1 MVNCELIN
9 MKMRYSMARYLT
21 KLLLLL
27 VLLPGCA
34 YFNTYY
40 MAQKNF
46 KDAERQYYR
55 DGETVENNTKKLY
68 EDAISGA
75 VGIIRDYSDSKYVD
89 DSLYLMGLSYYRIE
103 DYRLALTKFNEII
116 RAFPEGELIPDALYF
131 KARCLT
137 EIDRQDEARV
147 ILNDI
152 LRNGTKAQKGRAG
165 IALAELAWNDDSWDE
180 LLAAAQNVIDTDPKE
195 DDLYEA
201 MIFKG
206 EALSHLERYEESVAV
221 LEQLQEKKLETDL
234 QLKGNLQLALA
245 KANLGQFDESLEYL
259 DSMQNKG
266 EFAEDAPIIRLK
278 MGKIYELKD
287 DTDTAVETYRKL
299 AGDFPDSLSSK
310 EAWYLVGK
318 ILIEDMSDI
327 DAAKE
332 AFDNVGKNK
341 AKTEAPWVLDSK
353 TISVQIDS
361 LKSKLDA
368 IGKFKDI
375 EDVRKGILAAPIDS
389 VIIDGAAVQA
399 FPDSVVSNKPDAIA
413 DSPDSTQS
421 DADASVD
428 GKQTENE
435 GVAIS
440 AVEAASDSTSPDTS
454 GPVTAVP
461 DSTTSKKPV
470 AAVASTAS
478 PDSVLSA
485 KVGDTAQADPDT
497 VSSAISGPITA
508 VPDSTTSKKPV
519 AAVASPASPDS
530 VLSAKIGDTAQADPD
545 TVSSAI
551 SGPVT
556 AAMDSTGTEA
566 IVAKKK
572 TADQTSI
579 QANLENRAYLR
590 FSLAELYTF
599 SFDRPDSALTQY
611 RLIIEETPETDYAVR
626 SEYFLGL
633 NELRSNN
640 RYSEETDRALMS
652 EIVKKYPDSKF
663 TQLLK
668 VFLGII
674 EKPPEI
680 LAFTEAEQSRI
691 SGDST
696 TVYLPLFQKVVDTYP
711 GTKSAFQAQFIIAYY
726 TEHHGGDTEK
736 ALELYTE
743 ISKLDSSPY
752 NREYVALA
760 QEKLKH
766 VEEEPKLLKDI
777 EKNIVYLTYGTGRP
791 TRDSDEETAQSRE
804 TQDTDDEL
812 TGFQKIRARNVRIRS
827 RYYTD

>member
-1 MVNCELIN
+1 
-9 MKMRYSMARYLT
+9 MARYLT

-46 KDAERQYYR
+46 KDAERQYNR
-55 DGETVENNTKKLY
+55 DGETVENNTKQLY
-68 EDAISGA
+68 EKAISGA

-89 DSLYLMGLSYYRIE
+89 DSLYLMGMSYYRID

-116 RAFPEGELIPDALYF
+116 RAFPDGDFIPDAHYY

-147 ILNDI
+147 IYNDI
-152 LRNGTKAQKGRAG
+152 MTNGTRAHKGRAG
-165 IALAELAWNDDSWDE
+165 IALTEIAWNDESWDE
-180 LLAAAQNVIDTDPKE
+180 LLAAAQNVIDTDPE
-195 DDLYEA
+195 DEDLYEA
-201 MIFKG
+201 MIYKG
-206 EALSHLERYEESVAV
+206 EALSHLERFEESVAV

-245 KANLGQFDESLEYL
+245 KANLGHFDESLEYL

-266 EFAEDAPIIRLK
+266 EFAEYAPIIRLR

-299 AGDFPDSLSSK
+299 AGDFPDSLSSN
-310 EAWYLVGK
+310 EAGYHVGM
-318 ILIEDMSDI
+318 ILIEDLSNI

-341 AKTEAPWVLDSK
+341 AKTEKKWVLDSQ
-353 TISVQIDS
+353 TYSVQIDS

-368 IGKFKDI
+368 IGKFRDI
-375 EDVRKGILAAPIDS
+375 EDVRKGIIAAPVDS
-389 VIIDGAAVQA
+389 VITAGAAVPA
-399 FPDSVVSNKPDAIA
+399 PPDSALSNKPGAIA

-421 DADASVD
+421 ETDVPGD
-428 GKQTENE
+428 GKRSENE
-435 GVAIS
+435 GVAVS
-440 AVEAASDSTSPDTS
+440 PVDAAPDSTSLDTS

-461 DSTTSKKPV
+461 DTTSLDTSGPV
-470 AAVASTAS
+470 AAV
-478 PDSVLSA
+478 
-485 KVGDTAQADPDT
+485 PDT
-497 VSSAISGPITA
+497 TSSDTSGSVTA
-508 VPDSTTSKKPV
+508 VQDSTTSKKPV
-519 AAVASPASPDS
+519 AAAASPDS
-530 VLSAKIGDTAQADPD
+530 VSTAKVGDTAQAEPD
-545 TVSSAI
+545 TVSTAKVGDIAQAEPDTTSSAI
-551 SGPVT
+551 TGPVT
-556 AAMDSTGTEA
+556 AAKDTTGAEVTAAE
-566 IVAKKK
+566 KK
-572 TADQTSI
+572 TPDQTSI
-579 QANLENRAYLR
+579 QAELENRAYLR
-590 FSLAELYTF
+590 FSLAELYSF

-626 SEYFLGL
+626 SKYFLEL
-633 NELRSNN
+633 HELRSNN
-640 RYSEETDRALMS
+640 MYSGETDRALMN
-652 EIVKKYPDSKF
+652 EIVEKYPDSKF
-663 TQLLK
+663 SQLLK

-680 LAFTEAEQSRI
+680 KAFTEAEQSRI

-696 TVYLPLFQKVVDTYP
+696 SVYLPLFRKVVDNYS
-711 GTKSAFQAQFIIAYY
+711 GTKSAFQAQFVIAYY
-726 TEHHGGDTEK
+726 TEHHAGDTEK

-743 ISKLDSSPY
+743 ISKLNANPY

-760 QEKLKH
+760 KEKLKH
-766 VEEEPKLLKDI
+766 VKEEPKLLKDI
-777 EKNIVYLTYGTGRP
+777 EKKIVYLTYGTGRP
-791 TRDSDEETAQSRE
+791 TRDSTEETVRSGE
-804 TQDTDDEL
+804 TEDTDDEL